1 MMVADT
7 ASDRLA
13 LRSSKTFVD
22 NRVKASKETMRER
35 KTKTNKSESSQPLLI
50 NDDER

>member
-1 MMVADT
+1 MATDPANKT
-7 ASDRLA
+7 DRLA

-35 KTKTNKSESSQPLLI
+35 KTKTYKSS
-50 NDDER
+50 